1 MHPRTLDEIDT
12 PAVVIDVDRAMANID
27 RAQAYAN
34 AHGLPLRPH
43 IKTHKLPFFAHAQ
56 MERGAIGIT
65 VQKIGEGEVMAD
77 AGLTDLFLPYNIVG
91 AAKLKRLRALAER
104 TKLSVT
110 ADSAATVAG
119 LSAAFA
125 GAGRPLEVLVECDT
139 GMGRCGVQTPAEA
152 LALAKIVDAAEGLVF
167 AGLMAYPAVG
177 KPGETQ
183 AFFAETLADLA
194 RAGLEARVVS
204 NGGTP
209 DLWRAHEVT
218 AATEH
223 RPGTYIYLDRYQVTK
238 GVGTTD
244 DCALTVLTT
253 VVSRPTATRAIV
265 DAGSKALTAD
275 TLGLPGF
282 GAVTEVPGALVSALS
297 EEHGFVD
304 LSAAPNGL
312 SVGDRVRILPN
323 HACVVS
329 NLFDV
334 VHLVSGDRVV
344 DVLPVAARGR
354 VG

>member
-1 MHPRTLDEIDT
+1 MHPRTLAEIDT
-12 PAVVIDVDRAMANID
+12 PAVVIDVDRAMANIA
-27 RAQAYAN
+27 RAQAYGN

-65 VQKIGEGEVMAD
+65 VQKIGEAEVMAD
-77 AGLTDLFLPYNIVG
+77 AGLTDIFLPYNIVG
-91 AAKLKRLRALAER
+91 ADKLKRLRALADR
-104 TKLSVT
+104 VALSVT
-110 ADSAATVAG
+110 ADGAATVAG

-125 GAGRPLEVLVECDT
+125 DAGRPLSVLVECDT
-139 GMGRCGVQTPAEA
+139 GMGRCGVQTPDEARALAEA
-152 LALAKIVDAAEGLVF
+152 IDAADGLAF
-167 AGLMAYPAVG
+167 GGLMAYPAVG
-177 KPGETQ
+177 KPHETQ
-183 AFFAETLADLA
+183 AFFAETLAELA
-194 RAGLEARVVS
+194 RAGLEANVVS

-223 RPGTYIYLDRYQVTK
+223 RPGTYIYLDRYQVAR
-238 GVGTTD
+238 GVGTEA

-253 VVSRPTATRAIV
+253 VVSRPTSTRAIV
-265 DAGSKALTAD
+265 DAGSKALTSD
-275 TLGLPGF
+275 TLGMTGF
-282 GAVTEVPGALVSALS
+282 GAVVEVPGVTVSALS
-297 EEHGFVD
+297 EEHGFLD

-312 SVGDRVRILPN
+312 AVGDRVRILPN